1 MANNIEVSKQ
11 RHPTSFRIAHV
22 VIMLSILLLI
32 ITGFYIHY
40 PFLGSGGGF
49 LMTLMRG
56 IHFFAAFVFTIAV
69 IFRVIFMFFGKDRD
83 WASFLPHWNDV
94 LLLPK
99 VVCHYLHLCDM
110 PRLKKKY
117 NPLQMMAYTAIFLL
131 AIFQILSG
139 FAMMYPDGWLSW
151 FNYGVFGTEY
161 NTRIAHYI
169 INWLF
174 VLFISVHLYLGIRD
188 SFNEMKEMHLIP
200 DSSKDKA
207 QEKAD

>member
-1 MANNIEVSKQ
+1 MV
-11 RHPTSFRIAHV
+11 
-22 VIMLSILLLI
+22 SILLLI

-40 PFLGSGGGF
+40 PFLDNGGGF
-49 LMTLMRG
+49 LMILMRG
-56 IHFFAAFVFTIAV
+56 IHIFAAFTFTAAV
-69 IFRVIFMFFGKDRD
+69 IIRVIFMFFGKDRD
-83 WASFLPHWNDV
+83 WASFLPNWHDV
-94 LLLPK
+94 LLLPR
-99 VVCHYLHLCDM
+99 VIGHYLHLGDM

-188 SFNEMKEMHLIP
+188 SFKEMKEMHLIP
-200 DSSKDKA
+200 DSSK
-207 QEKAD
+207 EKTRENAD